1 MTDPKPVVLD
11 PRIVD
16 RIVNDAIDFE
26 VCSQC
31 EMVFRTRSKETFVAW
46 LDIGDDLLCGPLCRC
61 CFDRHL
67 RDKLGD
73 AIVSDIKVY
82 HINLHS
88 NPTIEALEYIQAMS
102 PRRRIFE
109 SMRYEAPNSR
119 HLRLTDLV

>member
-1 MTDPKPVVLD
+1 
-11 PRIVD
+11 
-16 RIVNDAIDFE
+16 VNDAIDFE
-26 VCSQC
+26 VCSRC

-61 CFDRHL
+61 CFDIHL
-67 RDKLGD
+67 RNELGD

-88 NPTIEALEYIQAMS
+88 NPTIEALAYIQAMS

-109 SMRYEAPNSR
+109 SLRYEAPNSR